1 MAGDDPESLLTYA
14 GIGGAIACCAALEL
28 LGGAA
33 LLGGL
38 AAVIGLSTG
47 LTYLAIV
54 GVGGIITVLLT
65 LGYRQY
71 GGTSNV

>member
-1 MAGDDPESLLTYA
+1 MAGDEPESFLTYA

-38 AAVIGLSTG
+38 AAVIGFSTG
-47 LTYLAIV
+47 LTYLVVI
-54 GVGGIITVLLT
+54 GVGGIITALLV
-65 LGYRQY
+65 LGYHQY
-71 GGTSNV
+71 GGTSNA

>member
-1 MAGDDPESLLTYA
+1 MDGDEPESLLTYA
-14 GIGGAIACCAALEL
+14 GIGGAVVCCAALEL
-28 LGGAA
+28 LGGTV

-47 LTYLAIV
+47 LTYLAVIGAG
-54 GVGGIITVLLT
+54 GVSTVLLV

-71 GGTSNV
+71 RKTSNA